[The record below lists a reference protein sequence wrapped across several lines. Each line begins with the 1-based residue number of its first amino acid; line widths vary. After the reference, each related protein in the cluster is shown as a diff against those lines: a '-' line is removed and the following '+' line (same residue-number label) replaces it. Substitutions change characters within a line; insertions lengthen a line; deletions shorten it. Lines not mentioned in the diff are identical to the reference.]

1 MTRGRDCTGSPNT
14 FSIVPI
20 EWRVL
25 SRSLVPHLPWGETF
39 LSIFRNCKWEKLS
52 VVAKGGALDSDP
64 CFQILAAPLL
74 FSLSVAVSFSEK
86 WDNRLRLLLEALR
99 QQTLNTV
106 PGTCKRC
113 YYCNI
118 VTVGSHVAG
127 IRQAVRW
134 QDKRIQFV
142 VATTA
147 CKAFIFPYLA
157 FTRVA
162 LLLASGTAWSQ
173 SLSVWRLRAPAVCFS
188 PSPSHPHKQHGLQ
201 CIFSL
206 TPHHTLWIS
215 RSKQSSTS

>member
-1 MTRGRDCTGSPNT
+1 M
-14 FSIVPI
+14 
-20 EWRVL
+20 
-25 SRSLVPHLPWGETF
+25 
-39 LSIFRNCKWEKLS
+39 S

-173 SLSVWRLRAPAVCFS
+173 SLSVWRLRAPTVCFS

-206 TPHHTLWIS
+206 TPHHTL
-215 RSKQSSTS
+215 